1 MMKFSDKALRLIG
14 QKLLQGMEA
23 SRTTDVGQTPDMAA
37 VDNAPPRTQQDDSR
51 RRAAILPFR
60 GNARDN

>member
-23 SRTTDVGQTPDMAA
+23 SRTTDAGQTPDMAV
-37 VDNAPPRTQQDDSR
+37 VDNEPPRTQQDGSR
-51 RRAAILPFR
+51 RKAAILPFR
-60 GNARDN
+60 GNARDD